1 LPVGR
6 HTLLLVSL
14 LLLAL
19 LLAGLL
25 LLRGLVRVEL
35 LTLAEALALRSG
47 ESLVRILRLNL
58 SLGREVALVSALVS
72 AIPAALSA
80 VACNRISRQHG

>member
-14 LLLAL
+14 LLARLAR
-19 LLAGLL
+19 LL
-25 LLRGLVRVEL
+25 LLSLVGVEL
-35 LTLAEALALRSG
+35 LGLAESLTLRRC

-58 SLGREVALVSALVS
+58 ALWREVALVSALVS
-72 AIPAALSA
+72 SITTALST
-80 VACNRISRQHG
+80 VACQH